1 MIRGLPGSGKS
12 YLAKQIMQNV
22 KSEKGWAHLEN
33 DMYFTNE
40 NGKYVWYFA
49 ELKNVYAWC
58 LEETEKALLLEHD
71 GIVSNCFIK
80 RKHLIQYINLA
91 KKYRVFRILY
101 ICCGNFQSDH
111 DVPKTTI
118 EEMKKNW

>member
-40 NGKYVWYFA
+40 NGKYVWYFS
-49 ELKNVYAWC
+49 ELKNVYA
-58 LEETEKALLLEHD
+58 
-71 GIVSNCFIK
+71 
-80 RKHLIQYINLA
+80 
-91 KKYRVFRILY
+91 
-101 ICCGNFQSDH
+101 
-111 DVPKTTI
+111 
-118 EEMKKNW
+118 